1 MEEFML
7 PCLNKQ
13 IFGLDCLGCGG
24 QRALVLLF
32 QGEFKAAFQMFP
44 AIYTL
49 LAFLVFLIVNLFIK
63 FKADWHVKI
72 AFILL
77 NAGVIITAYF
87 FKLTN
92 LLF

>member
-1 MEEFML
+1 MEEFMF

-24 QRALVLLF
+24 QRALVLVF
-32 QGEFKAAFQMFP
+32 QGEFRAAFKMFP

-49 LAFLVFLIVNLFIK
+49 LAFLVFLIVNLFLK

-72 AFILL
+72 GFILL
-77 NAGVIITAYF
+77 NAGIIIAAYI
-87 FKLTN
+87 FKMTN
-92 LLF
+92 LIF